1 MMLMLEI
8 TMSVLGFLIF
18 IELGAVH
25 LQLKRMA
32 DLYEQHAREESNER
46 RRKRA
51 AERSDWH

>member
-1 MMLMLEI
+1 MLMLEI